1 MHFRKIEKEI
11 FFYKVLNLITIYVF
25 MKLKNLTININIFST
40 SHISLQEIKLIL
52 FILHK
57 EIIV

>member
-1 MHFRKIEKEI
+1 
-11 FFYKVLNLITIYVF
+11 